1 MAYGKERESFLCE
14 IKPVESTN
22 STCDFE
28 NFDFEDD
35 LSSSSSVQPAETEL
49 IATKIAAI
57 PKGDIV
63 SVKILD
69 GKFIFICKKRQES
82 LKTDLKSNDNKWLIS
97 NLFPKKSENV
107 RENVRENIQF

>member
-14 IKPVESTN
+14 IKPVESKN

-28 NFDFEDD
+28 NSNFEDD
-35 LSSSSSVQPAETEL
+35 LSSSSSVGTVPPSESEL
-49 IATKIAAI
+49 VARKIAAI

-63 SVKILD
+63 SVKILN

-82 LKTDLKSNDNKWLIS
+82 L
-97 NLFPKKSENV
+97 
-107 RENVRENIQF
+107 

>member
-14 IKPVESTN
+14 IKPVESQN

-28 NFDFEDD
+28 NTSFDDN
-35 LSSSSSVQPAETEL
+35 LSSSSSAPPIESEL
-49 IATKIAAI
+49 IATKIAGV

-63 SVKILD
+63 SVQILD

-82 LKTDLKSNDNKWLIS
+82 L
-97 NLFPKKSENV
+97 
-107 RENVRENIQF
+107 

>member
-63 SVKILD
+63 SVKILN
-69 GKFIFICKKRQES
+69 GKFIFISKKRQES
-82 LKTDLKSNDNKWLIS
+82 LKTDLI
-97 NLFPKKSENV
+97 E
-107 RENVRENIQF
+107 R

>member
-14 IKPVESTN
+14 IKPVESKNT
-22 STCDFE
+22 TCDFE
-28 NFDFEDD
+28 NSNFEDD
-35 LSSSSSVQPAETEL
+35 LSSSSSVQTAESEL

-63 SVKILD
+63 SVKILN

-82 LKTDLKSNDNKWLIS
+82 LKTDLIEREQMVDLKLIS
-97 NLFPKKSENV
+97 KETLKYLQKYPVLNRTS
-107 RENVRENIQF
+107 